1 MFNREGFSLVIS
13 EPKISDTSI
22 PVSEVEAWLDR
33 FPEKRVE
40 NKPNHGII
48 INAPIVTTTGTKVLS
63 TLSAKE
69 RRDKLAKA
77 KREHKEAMRNLAE
90 RESKTAKE
98 IAEQRKIWIAE
109 AAKNNEQAAI
119 DDAAKKAAAKERY
132 KQTAL
137 KKREAKRALKPAPE
151 VNKPPPRHAAQT
163 QRKKERKDALRSE
176 LLAGKRVV
184 QVDSSVSAGNKI
196 QAAYK
201 LQRLDI
207 KELTVEF
214 AALDKTIVKIKPPSE
229 SAYYIIDN
237 LERYAPADKLIASTA
252 LNSDSRL
259 VLKAVCSGKVLLVSD
274 ITSSSSSTNY
284 KSQMM
289 RNISKTYSIGIS
301 AIYKESKLI
310 GWVAIDADAVMPDA
324 PVTEP
329 VAVEPVA
336 PMSRVKEH
344 ERQMISEFAQRIS
357 KNYMSVGDAMLELQ
371 KIKERG
377 IEFAYLEFER
387 VAGEC
392 DSTVDAIISANCK

>member
-1 MFNREGFSLVIS
+1 MLNREGFSLVIS

-22 PVSEVEAWLDR
+22 PVSEVEAWLDQ

-69 RRDKLAKA
+69 RKQALATA

-90 RESKTAKE
+90 REAQTAKQ

-151 VNKPPPRHAAQT
+151 VNKPLPRHAAQT

-176 LLAGKRVV
+176 LLAGGRVV

-274 ITSSSSSTNY
+274 ITSSSTNY

-289 RNISKTYSIGIS
+289 RNISKTYSLGIS

-336 PMSRVKEH
+336 PVSRVKEH
-344 ERQMISEFAQRIS
+344 QRQMISEFAQRIG
-357 KNYMSVGDAMLELQ
+357 KNHMSVSDAIAELQ

>member
-1 MFNREGFSLVIS
+1 MLNREGFSLVIS

-22 PVSEVEAWLDR
+22 PVSEVEAWLDQ

-69 RRDKLAKA
+69 RKQALATA
-77 KREHKEAMRNLAE
+77 KREHKEAMKNLAE

-137 KKREAKRALKPAPE
+137 KKREAKRLLSLKSGS
-151 VNKPPPRHAAQT
+151 KPPRHVAIT
-163 QRKKERKDALRSE
+163 RVKNERQESMKRE
-176 LLAGKRVV
+176 LLAGKKIM
-184 QVDSSVSAGNKI
+184 QLNSSAAQSSEDL
-196 QAAYK
+196 AAYK
-201 LQRLDI
+201 LQNFDI
-207 KELTVEF
+207 RAIAPAIAKAGKSLIRVR
-214 AALDKTIVKIKPPSE
+214 PSDG
-229 SAYYIIDN
+229 STAYHMIDN
-237 LERYAPADKLIASTA
+237 LERHTPAAPIAASVNLGDK
-252 LNSDSRL
+252 NSRE
-259 VLKAVCSGKVLLVSD
+259 VLRVLCSGKVLLASD
-274 ITSSSSSTNY
+274 MTGESQY
-284 KSQMM
+284 KSTAVNKIGKTYGI
-289 RNISKTYSIGIS
+289 NISSIYQKT
-301 AIYKESKLI
+301 KLL
-310 GWVAIDADAVMPDA
+310 GWVVIDSDTATPDA
-324 PVTEP
+324 PVAAET
-329 VAVEPVA
+329 VA
-336 PMSRVKEH
+336 PVVPVSRVKEH
-344 ERQMISEFAQRIS
+344 EQQMISEFAQRIS
-357 KNYMSVGDAMLELQ
+357 KNYMSVSDAMLELQ

-392 DSTVDAIISANCK
+392 DSTIDAILSANRK